1 MKIGIIGAGNIGS
14 TLGKKWAAAG
24 HEVRFGVRNPADPKY
39 AGLHA
44 FGPSVTVAE
53 ATAFGEIIVLA
64 VPGSAVPGFVMEH
77 AALLAGKTVI
87 DTTNNPRDAVMNNL
101 GPLAEYVPTARL
113 VRAFSTLGWEN
124 FATPEINGVQIDL
137 YYCAHPSAQPT
148 AERLIADVG
157 LHPVYVGGIQAARA
171 LDGITRLW
179 FALVFD
185 QGFSRR
191 TAFQLLKED

>member
-39 AGLHA
+39 AQLRA
-44 FGPSVTVAE
+44 FGPPTAVAE
-53 ATAFGEIIVLA
+53 AAAFGEIVVLA
-64 VPGSAVPGFVMEH
+64 LPGSAVPDFAAEH
-77 AALLAGKTVI
+77 AALLAGKIVI
-87 DTTNNPRDAVMNNL
+87 DTTNKPRSTVMNNL
-101 GPLAEYVPTARL
+101 GPLAKNAPTARL

-124 FATPEINGVQIDL
+124 FAEPEINGAQIDL
-137 YYCAHPSAQPT
+137 YFCANPSAQPA

-157 LHPVYVGGIQAARA
+157 LHPIYIGDIDAAPV